1 MATMDSR
8 SSSVSSFFSDQLD
21 DEVIEEGEDLAEYD
35 SAPRDIYGVHDTDGE
50 IIAVRKGES
59 LPFTTKYKR
68 KNSSSKAVKFHVN
81 KKLQVD
87 VIAYEPKLKKK
98 KSSDGGLSIAGEQ
111 SLQLS
116 LQSEKSPQSLQ
127 LSQSPQSSQ
136 LSVPSDEGNSGD
148 EGHLGAGR
156 SRDAGEKKSPQC
168 PGDCA
173 GKKLKNQ
180 NEFVTEIDQKFE
192 AKIID
197 GLEAGFRLPIK
208 EKLKNDTI
216 LLPKENIAIVNSLIQ
231 YLADQYGPVRP
242 DKKFCERLAE
252 LLRCKFPATFR
263 EKYVV
268 SSTVGKFDVP
278 KFKGEGGY
286 RDLATRIGD
295 QFYNRKIRSTFKK
308 RVIGE
313 DEIEEPAKKNKGKPK
328 KTYCLNP
335 ERWDIDI
342 GATRKAKEEAKKQFR
357 RFCDAESIEEKK
369 MALME
374 AVVFVQKQFR
384 TKEPSQTVQDLD
396 SFWDAGPEILSIWF
410 EWLVDGSQDGHLA
423 TTVSLQMTKVF
434 NLIEAYIIDKRGEE
448 GEEDLARIKEEAREA
463 NGDTTMYQLHLIRDL
478 AKLFRN
484 KVEKFIF
491 IDFKDDKKSG
501 PDETMPNIYI
511 TKRDTFGEG
520 EFPEKILMNLR
531 IGDKTIWTDISLPQA
546 LAGVTQIYFSFN
558 MMYPSDIDDILQFNE
573 RILCNFGTDDGARN
587 PRNIVKKCF
596 REFKVTYESLKILRY
611 FNPIFSGICW
621 YSAIEV

>member
-1 MATMDSR
+1 MA
-8 SSSVSSFFSDQLD
+8 
-21 DEVIEEGEDLAEYD
+21 
-35 SAPRDIYGVHDTDGE
+35 
-50 IIAVRKGES
+50 K
-59 LPFTTKYKR
+59 
-68 KNSSSKAVKFHVN
+68 
-81 KKLQVD
+81 
-87 VIAYEPKLKKK
+87 
-98 KSSDGGLSIAGEQ
+98 
-111 SLQLS
+111 
-116 LQSEKSPQSLQ
+116 
-127 LSQSPQSSQ
+127 
-136 LSVPSDEGNSGD
+136 
-148 EGHLGAGR
+148 
-156 SRDAGEKKSPQC
+156 
-168 PGDCA
+168 
-173 GKKLKNQ
+173 
-180 NEFVTEIDQKFE
+180 
-192 AKIID
+192 
-197 GLEAGFRLPIK
+197 
-208 EKLKNDTI
+208 
-216 LLPKENIAIVNSLIQ
+216 
-231 YLADQYGPVRP
+231 
-242 DKKFCERLAE
+242 
-252 LLRCKFPATFR
+252 
-263 EKYVV
+263 
-268 SSTVGKFDVP
+268 
-278 KFKGEGGY
+278 
-286 RDLATRIGD
+286 RIGE
-295 QFYNRKIRSTFKK
+295 QFYNRNVRPTIKK
-308 RVIGE
+308 PVIGE
-313 DEIEEPAKKNKGKPK
+313 AEIEEPAKKKGKQK
-328 KTYCLNP
+328 KGYCLNP
-335 ERWDIDI
+335 EKWDIDR
-342 GATRKAKEEAKKQFR
+342 GATRKAKEEAQKQFR

-369 MALME
+369 KALME

-463 NGDTTMYQLHLIRDL
+463 NGDSTMYQLHLIRDL

-573 RILCNFGTDDGARN
+573 RILCNFGHDDGARN
-587 PRNIVKKCF
+587 PKNIVKKGF

>member
-1 MATMDSR
+1 MATMDSGSR

-192 AKIID
+192 EKIID

-208 EKLKNDTI
+208 EN
-216 LLPKENIAIVNSLIQ
+216 
-231 YLADQYGPVRP
+231 
-242 DKKFCERLAE
+242 
-252 LLRCKFPATFR
+252 
-263 EKYVV
+263 
-268 SSTVGKFDVP
+268 
-278 KFKGEGGY
+278 
-286 RDLATRIGD
+286 
-295 QFYNRKIRSTFKK
+295 
-308 RVIGE
+308 
-313 DEIEEPAKKNKGKPK
+313 
-328 KTYCLNP
+328 
-335 ERWDIDI
+335 
-342 GATRKAKEEAKKQFR
+342 
-357 RFCDAESIEEKK
+357 
-369 MALME
+369 
-374 AVVFVQKQFR
+374 
-384 TKEPSQTVQDLD
+384 
-396 SFWDAGPEILSIWF
+396 
-410 EWLVDGSQDGHLA
+410 
-423 TTVSLQMTKVF
+423 
-434 NLIEAYIIDKRGEE
+434 
-448 GEEDLARIKEEAREA
+448 
-463 NGDTTMYQLHLIRDL
+463 
-478 AKLFRN
+478 
-484 KVEKFIF
+484 
-491 IDFKDDKKSG
+491 
-501 PDETMPNIYI
+501 
-511 TKRDTFGEG
+511 
-520 EFPEKILMNLR
+520 
-531 IGDKTIWTDISLPQA
+531 
-546 LAGVTQIYFSFN
+546 
-558 MMYPSDIDDILQFNE
+558 
-573 RILCNFGTDDGARN
+573 
-587 PRNIVKKCF
+587 
-596 REFKVTYESLKILRY
+596 
-611 FNPIFSGICW
+611 
-621 YSAIEV
+621 

>member
-35 SAPRDIYGVHDTDGE
+35 SAPRDIYGVHDTDGQ

-208 EKLKNDTI
+208 EKLKNNTM

-252 LLRCKFPATFR
+252 LLRCKFPATYR

-463 NGDTTMYQLHLIRDL
+463 NGDSTMYQLHLIRDL
-478 AKLFRN
+478 AKLFKN
-484 KVEKFIF
+484 KAEKFIF
-491 IDFKDDKKSG
+491 IDAKDDKKSG

-520 EFPEKILMNLR
+520 EFREKILMNLR

>member
-268 SSTVGKFDVP
+268 SSTVGKFDIP
-278 KFKGEGGY
+278 KLKGEGGY